1 MKRKRFGKIVCFR
14 DLKSNVDTAIKLF
27 SNSNNPEEIVR
38 PPFEEVKQEYKRACY
53 QFLEENI
60 RTQIA

>member
-1 MKRKRFGKIVCFR
+1 MLNEKNASEKIVCFR

-38 PPFEEVKQEYKRACY
+38 PPF
-53 QFLEENI
+53 
-60 RTQIA
+60 